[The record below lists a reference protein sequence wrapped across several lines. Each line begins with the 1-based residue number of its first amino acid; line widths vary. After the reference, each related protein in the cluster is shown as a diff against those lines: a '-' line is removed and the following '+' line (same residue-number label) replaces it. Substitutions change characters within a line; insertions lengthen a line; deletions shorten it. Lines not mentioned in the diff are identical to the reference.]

1 MKTHIKGFLLG
12 SVITLIIAG
21 TATLSYGEWCKK
33 VGRLAG
39 YKDGNIAVIEALAR
53 HFPQHT
59 FKDGEPA
66 QIFGQKHYGIWAVE
80 SNGVTTI
87 EIRNE
92 E

>member
-1 MKTHIKGFLLG
+1 MKTLIKGFLLG

-21 TATLSYGEWCKK
+21 VIIFRYGEWCKK
-33 VGRLAG
+33 VGRLSG
-39 YKDGNIAVIEALAR
+39 YKDGNIAVIDALAR
-53 HFPQHT
+53 HFPQHI
-59 FKDGEPA
+59 FRDGEPA
-66 QIFGQKHYGIWAVE
+66 QIFGQKQYGVWVVE